1 MWSRFRYSSVMNH
14 VLSLAAGLTRQGVRA
29 VVVISD
35 CPRPYRE
42 QLHYYRQQ
50 FPCFAESR
58 PDEIVRLARHYRF
71 DLLHLHD
78 LSLAGKAQKLIR
90 TLRIPCGA
98 TLHERLDLRENPTPL
113 QNLSFL
119 ITPRPEATSIPVG
132 PGQKAIFI
140 PEGVD
145 LEACRPAT
153 KEGFKI
159 TVMGEEG
166 GLTGEGTS
174 ALLKA
179 AGLADLEVE
188 LVSPGPFPLIKG
200 RYYGWR
206 LNSSAVLAGSQIVVG
221 RRRSLLEGM
230 ACGNAALIM
239 GQSYHGIFDPSTYPA
254 ALSFPDLSGAE
265 AEPPCYR
272 TIFYDLSTLLK
283 NRPFLKSLQQQ
294 GRKFVRENCDLRLV
308 AERTHLIYRRIA
320 EK

>member
-1 MWSRFRYSSVMNH
+1 MNH
-14 VLSLAAGLTRQGVRA
+14 ILSLAAGLTRQGVKA
-29 VVVISD
+29 VVAISD
-35 CPRPYRE
+35 CPHPYQE
-42 QLHYYRQQ
+42 QFHYYQQQ

-58 PDEIVRLARHYRF
+58 PDEILRLARHYRF

-78 LSLAGKAQKLIR
+78 LSLAEKAQKLIR

-98 TLHERLDLRENPTPL
+98 TLHEQLDLRENPTPL
-113 QNLSFL
+113 QNFSFL
-119 ITPRPEATSIPVG
+119 ITPCPEVPSIPAG
-132 PGQKAIFI
+132 LRQKALFI

-145 LEACRPAT
+145 LELCRTAT

-159 TVMGEEG
+159 TVIGEEG
-166 GLTGEGTS
+166 GFTGAGAT

-206 LNSSAVLAGSQIVVG
+206 LNSSVVLGGSQIVVG

-230 ACGNAALIM
+230 ACENAALIM
-239 GQSYHGIFDPSTYPA
+239 GRGYRGIFDPSTYPA

-283 NRPFLKSLQQQ
+283 DRPLLESLQQR

-308 AERTHLIYRRIA
+308 AERTHLLYRRITG
-320 EK
+320 K